1 MRTTTALVL
10 LIPCLA
16 ACGTRDEPSPDDTRD
31 AVAAPPNAAAT
42 AGARGSDAAAGAGAA
57 GERGTVPMAV
67 TATIGARTLRARG
80 RGECTHTTSASIY
93 GVPAAMWS
101 VRYAGEGDLA
111 QLGLT
116 VWQPKEGGAAQVDLS
131 LRSGSD
137 SRRIATVKGG
147 EMTGS
152 ASVTVAPR
160 GDGGQLE
167 VVGRDASGAPIGAT
181 VECERFT
188 EPVVE
193 GG

>member
-1 MRTTTALVL
+1 MRPIAALTL

-16 ACGTRDEPSPDDTRD
+16 ACGTRDEPSPGDTRG
-31 AVAAPPNAAAT
+31 AVALPPSAAPIAS
-42 AGARGSDAAAGAGAA
+42 ARGSGAA
-57 GERGTVPMAV
+57 TGASVAEERGVVPIAV
-67 TATIGARTLRARG
+67 TAMIGARTLRARG
-80 RGECTHTTSASIY
+80 RGECTHTTTASIY

-101 VRYAGEGDLA
+101 VHYAGTGEVA

-116 VWQPKEGGAAQVDLS
+116 VWQPKEGGAAQVNLS

-152 ASVTVAPR
+152 ASVTITS
-160 GDGGQLE
+160 GGAGGRLE
-167 VVGRDASGAPIGAT
+167 VVGRDATGTPLRAT